1 VKTSYWVAR
10 AELPLLTA
18 TTPATLAV
26 IIDIWN
32 TVRVLLGTRRLAL
45 PLDRSF
51 HVYIFQRLDW
61 DFQPPNFETTPDS
74 PPRKVMLSESERH
87 MILLAETA
95 KASQVSTT
103 ARQRKSIF
111 LGLRAGIWKNVAM
124 EFETDSS
131 ATTGNVGRHLVV
143 QRVHSERS
151 DRTVVGRSGPI
162 SMRSKTN
169 PERLG
174 TTPFAQRRVEQSF
187 DQSNQLFG
195 PPGWHFSQQDG

>member
-51 HVYIFQRLDW
+51 HVYNFQHLDW
-61 DFQPPNFETTPDS
+61 DFRTPNFGLTPGS

-87 MILLAETA
+87 MILQQRQQKQA
-95 KASQVSTT
+95 KSQP
-103 ARQRKSIF
+103 QE
-111 LGLRAGIWKNVAM
+111 GGERAFSWV
-124 EFETDSS
+124 
-131 ATTGNVGRHLVV
+131 
-143 QRVHSERS
+143 SERLLGGTC
-151 DRTVVGRSGPI
+151 RGTRS
-162 SMRSKTN
+162 
-169 PERLG
+169 
-174 TTPFAQRRVEQSF
+174 
-187 DQSNQLFG
+187 
-195 PPGWHFSQQDG
+195 